1 MTAASAGG
9 WDVIVSPWHL
19 DEHLP
24 EFPAPAGP
32 AETVGP
38 PLTADGRPG
47 RMRQLYAA
55 LAGAVARADRPLLLS
70 GDCTSAL
77 GAVAGLQRRAG
88 DLAVTWLDAHG
99 DFNTP
104 ETTISGYL
112 GGMPL
117 AMLTGRAPELICGPL
132 GMRPVSEDA
141 AVLVD
146 ARDLDPAERE
156 ALAASRVRQVPAE
169 PGAIEAVLRGLHEQP
184 VYLHIDVDIIDGAE
198 LPGLRYPVSPGPGL
212 GLVEDCLAGIMATA
226 DVAGA
231 CIACTWSPG
240 HLNQRPVITR
250 LAQALGA
257 QLTW

>member
-1 MTAASAGG
+1 MTTSAGG
-9 WDVIVSPWHL
+9 WDVVVSPWHL

-32 AETVGP
+32 AETVVP
-38 PLTADGRPG
+38 PLTADGQPG
-47 RMRQLYAA
+47 RMRQIYAA
-55 LAGAVARADRPLLLS
+55 LADAVAQTDRPLLLS
-70 GDCTSAL
+70 GDCTAAL

-88 DLAVTWLDAHG
+88 GLAVTWLDAHG

-112 GGMPL
+112 GGMAL

-132 GMRPVSEDA
+132 GMSPVSEDA

-169 PGAIEAVLRGLHEQP
+169 PDAIEAVLRGL
-184 VYLHIDVDIIDGAE
+184 A
-198 LPGLRYPVSPGPGL
+198 
-212 GLVEDCLAGIMATA
+212 
-226 DVAGA
+226 
-231 CIACTWSPG
+231 
-240 HLNQRPVITR
+240 
-250 LAQALGA
+250 
-257 QLTW
+257 

>member
-1 MTAASAGG
+1 MTASPEG

-24 EFPAPAGP
+24 EFPAPAGM
-32 AETVGP
+32 AEAVAP
-38 PLTADGRPG
+38 PLTAGTRAG
-47 RMRQLYAA
+47 RMRQIYTA
-55 LAGAVARADRPLLLS
+55 LAGPVARAGRPLLLS
-70 GDCTSAL
+70 GDCAAAL

-88 DLAVTWLDAHG
+88 DLAVIWLDAHG

-104 ETTISGYL
+104 QTTTTGYL

-117 AMLTGRAPELICGPL
+117 AMLTGRAPELFCDPL
-132 GMRPVSEDA
+132 GLRPLSEDA
-141 AVLVD
+141 TVLVD

-169 PGAIEAVLRGLHEQP
+169 PGAIEAAVRGLAGQP
-184 VYLHIDVDIIDGAE
+184 VYLHLDLDVVDGAE
-198 LPGLRYPVSPGPGL
+198 LPGLRYPVTPGPGL
-212 GLVEDCLAGIMATA
+212 GLVEECLTAIMATA

-231 CIACTWSPG
+231 CVACTWRPE

-250 LAQALGA
+250 LARTLGA
-257 QLTW
+257 RLTW